1 MARDH
6 LVFSGSLL
14 SAYVIYCIQTSEN
27 TLSAKKLMQKARKVS
42 EVESPKFQH
51 NRTIDASIMK
61 CM

>member
-1 MARDH
+1 MQWD
-6 LVFSGSLL
+6 VITWSLL
-14 SAYVIYCIQTSEN
+14 FAYVIHSIQTSEN

-51 NRTIDASIMK
+51 HKITDASVMK